1 MVIKSRNEDNVGAR
15 KTGRKKKSEYR
26 KYKDHL
32 NKLKKMDTALA
43 TMRTATSPAMEIA
56 KLKAMSATSSKFAKG
71 GIVKPSTENDMV
83 CRSGELV
90 LSEDTLRENGMA
102 FEVRT
107 KTDISDHERDLLS
120 ELEDRCLFNCEM
132 LEKVES

>member
-43 TMRTATSPAMEIA
+43 TMRTVA
-56 KLKAMSATSSKFAKG
+56 SSKFAKG
-71 GIVKPSTENDMV
+71 GIVKPSTGNDMV
-83 CRSGELV
+83 CRSDELV
-90 LSEDTLRENGMA
+90 LSENGMA